1 MTSRRDDRDD
11 GHFADELDDLI
22 QGALCESVGLVQ
34 PPACVWGE
42 IRRKVQCRN
51 RKGTGWYAR
60 GDSFYRPI
68 GAFSVWESH
77 VSLSL
82 AYIIEQQTPILRV
95 VGWAT

>member
-1 MTSRRDDRDD
+1 MTSRRDDRDED
-11 GHFADELDDLI
+11 HFADELDDLI

-34 PPACVWGE
+34 PPGE

-51 RKGTGWYAR
+51 RKGTGWYAG

-68 GAFSVWESH
+68 GTFGVWEGH

-95 VGWAT
+95 VGWAA

>member
-51 RKGTGWYAR
+51 RKGTGWYAG
-60 GDSFYRPI
+60 GDSFYRPT
-68 GAFSVWESH
+68 GAFSVWEGH

-82 AYIIEQQTPILRV
+82 AYIIEQQMPILRV